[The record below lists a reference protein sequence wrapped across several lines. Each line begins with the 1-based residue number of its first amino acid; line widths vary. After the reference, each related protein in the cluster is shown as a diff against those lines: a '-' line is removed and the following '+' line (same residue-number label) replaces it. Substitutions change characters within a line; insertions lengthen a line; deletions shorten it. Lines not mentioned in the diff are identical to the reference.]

1 MPPATFNLS
10 NDKRATLDFVFDH
23 LAKHAPSRSEV
34 VPLPAGAPF
43 GRIEVNREAC
53 TLCMSC
59 VGACPTGALADSKE
73 FPRLTFIERNC
84 VQCGLCA
91 STCPES
97 AIELEPRLLL
107 TKEARSARVLNE
119 AEPFHCV
126 RCGKAFATRQMI
138 DNMTAKLAGHSM
150 FGEAAALNR
159 LRMCGDC
166 RVVDMVKEQK
176 QVSIFDV

>member
-1 MPPATFNLS
+1 MIP
-10 NDKRATLDFVFDH
+10 
-23 LAKHAPSRSEV
+23 LA
-34 VPLPAGAPF
+34 AGAPF

-59 VGACPTGALADSKE
+59 VGACPTNALADSKE
-73 FPRLTFIERNC
+73 FPRLSFIERNC

-91 STCPES
+91 ATCPES
-97 AIELEPRLLL
+97 AITLEPRLLL
-107 TKEARSARVLNE
+107 AKEARTPVVLHE

-138 DNMTAKLAGHSM
+138 DTMVDKLTGHSM

-159 LRMCGDC
+159 LKMCGDC
-166 RVVDMVKEQK
+166 RVVDMVREQK